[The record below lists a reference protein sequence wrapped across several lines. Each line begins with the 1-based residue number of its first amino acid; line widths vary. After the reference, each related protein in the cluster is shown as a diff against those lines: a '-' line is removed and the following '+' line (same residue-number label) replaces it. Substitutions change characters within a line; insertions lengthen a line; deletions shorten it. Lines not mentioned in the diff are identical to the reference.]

1 MKTQLIAALFVAV
14 SAAVAAPAF
23 ANEATVTRAQVRAE
37 LTQLQHVGY
46 PLNRATDATYPND
59 LQAALTQ
66 IHADDAVAANAPAS
80 GYGGYGGNGDT
91 ATQSGRRYVASVA
104 ERSVYFG
111 H

>member
-1 MKTQLIAALFVAV
+1 MKVQSIAALLVAV

-23 ANEATVTRAQVRAE
+23 ANESTVTRAQVRAE
-37 LTQLQHVGY
+37 LAQLQQAGY

-66 IHADDAVAANAPAS
+66 IHAGAAGAAVAANAPAS
-80 GYGGYGGNGDT
+80 GYGSDGDT
-91 ATQSGRRYVASVA
+91 ATQSGRRHAVSVA

>member
-1 MKTQLIAALFVAV
+1 MKTQLIAALLVAV

-23 ANEATVTRAQVRAE
+23 ANDAVVTRAQVRAE
-37 LTQLQHVGY
+37 LAQLQQAGY

-66 IHADDAVAANAPAS
+66 VHADDAVAANAPAA
-80 GYGGYGGNGDT
+80 GYGSTGDT
-91 ATQSGRRYVASVA
+91 ATQSGRRQVVSVA

>member
-37 LTQLQHVGY
+37 LAQLQHVGY

-59 LQAALTQ
+59 LQAALSQ
-66 IHADDAVAANAPAS
+66 IHADDAVAANASTA
-80 GYGGYGGNGDT
+80 GYGSNGDT
-91 ATQSGRRYVASVA
+91 AAQSGRRYVASAA

>member
-1 MKTQLIAALFVAV
+1 MKVQLIAALFVAV
-14 SAAVAAPAF
+14 SATVAAPVF

-37 LTQLQHVGY
+37 LAQLQRVGY

-66 IHADDAVAANAPAS
+66 IHANDAVVANAAAS
-80 GYGGYGGNGDT
+80 GYGSDGDT
-91 ATQSGRRYVASVA
+91 ATQSGRRHVASVA

>member
-1 MKTQLIAALFVAV
+1 MKTQLIAALLVAV

-23 ANEATVTRAQVRAE
+23 ANESTVTRAQVRAE
-37 LTQLQHVGY
+37 LAQLQQAGY

-66 IHADDAVAANAPAS
+66 IHADAAVATNAATA
-80 GYGGYGGNGDT
+80 GYGSDGDT
-91 ATQSGRRYVASVA
+91 ATQSGRRHAVSVA

>member
-1 MKTQLIAALFVAV
+1 MKVQLIAALLVAV
-14 SAAVAAPAF
+14 SSAVAAPAF

-37 LTQLQHVGY
+37 LAQLQHVGY
-46 PLNRATDATYPND
+46 PLNRATDATDATYPND

-66 IHADDAVAANAPAS
+66 IRADDAVAANAPAA
-80 GYGGYGGNGDT
+80 GYGGNGDT
-91 ATQSGRRYVASVA
+91 ATQSGRRHVASVA